1 MRAWRLRLLPLSA
14 AGLLLLAVAAAGLA
28 QGDGQF
34 CLRAFEDRNGNGA
47 VDPGEPLLTAGVSAE
62 LRDAQGLV
70 LASAVLD
77 DAPTAA
83 MGVICFQFLQPGEYT
98 LLVNSGMRQATGEP
112 SFTRRI
118 EAGGPPLL
126 VDYGA
131 RMPPAPTAVAPP
143 RAAGNLS
150 QLLPRLGL
158 SLLGALLV
166 TGAMLALGLLIW
178 FLALRRPGPHRR

>member
-1 MRAWRLRLLPLSA
+1 MRAWPLRLLPLLA
-14 AGLLLLAVAAAGLA
+14 AGLLLLAAVTAIRA

-34 CLRAFEDRNGNGA
+34 CLRAFEDRNGDSA

-83 MGVICFQFLQPGEYT
+83 QGVICFQFLQPGEYT
-98 LLVNSGMRQATGEP
+98 LLVNSGMRQATGEV

-131 RMPPAPTAVAPP
+131 RMPSAPTAAAPQ
-143 RAAGNLS
+143 AAGNLA
-150 QLLPRLGL
+150 QLLPRLGV
-158 SLLGALLV
+158 SLLGAMLV

-178 FLALRRPGPHRR
+178 FLALRRPGPDKR